1 METSSF
7 LTSYWNYS
15 NGTDSSHDAYY
26 LLLKL
31 NNQKALRDLP
41 VIMFLVILMVV
52 GISGNIVVCIIY
64 SKAKK
69 KSTSDLFILNLAVLD
84 LLSCTFGIPLEIA
97 DLSLPYMFNAPA
109 VCSVGRTLESCTVM
123 ASVLT
128 LVFISIDRYKRIC
141 NLGESFKTST
151 VKIMCVV
158 GLCIGTVSSL
168 PFLVVMGK
176 RTINLG
182 LSGLEGVGCEISD
195 DMKHTTFTFAFYT
208 VMLIFFT
215 VGLVFVIFVYAR
227 ISVFLRRTR
236 SMRIR
241 HIEESNNSNKTS
253 TTGTQQ
259 IHLVELESITVESRH
274 QSSTDNHHQE
284 AVHALS
290 RETPITSGVKV
301 TRTTTIFVA
310 ITIAF
315 IISFLPFLLVM
326 ILLSTI
332 KDIEKGMSE
341 PMMVFTEFCAR
352 TYFLNNAINP
362 LIYSALNRK
371 FRHDVK
377 RLFSTNCCMRC
388 FNHVCTSET
397 PSNVYQVNMY

>member
-1 METSSF
+1 METSTF
-7 LTSYWNYS
+7 LSSYWNNSYGS
-15 NGTDSSHDAYY
+15 DSSKDPYS

-41 VIMFLVILMVV
+41 VILFLVVLLIV
-52 GISGNIVVCIIY
+52 GISGNIVVCVIY

-69 KSTSDLFILNLAVLD
+69 KSTSNLFILNLAVLD
-84 LLSCTFGIPLEIA
+84 LLSCTFGIPLEVT

-109 VCSVGRTLESCTVM
+109 VCSIGRAMESCTVI
-123 ASVLT
+123 ASVFT
-128 LVFISIDRYKRIC
+128 LVFISVDRYKRIC
-141 NLGESFKTST
+141 NFGESFKILT

-158 GLCIGTVSSL
+158 ALCSGALSSL

-176 RTINLG
+176 RTLSLG
-182 LSGLEGVGCEISD
+182 LSGIEGVGCEVSD
-195 DMKHTTFTFAFYT
+195 NMKHTHFTFAYYT
-208 VMLIFFT
+208 FMLILYI
-215 VGLVFVIFVYAR
+215 VCLVFVIFVYVR
-227 ISVFLRRTR
+227 ISIFLRRTR
-236 SMRIR
+236 CMRIR
-241 HIEESNNSNKTS
+241 HIKESNSS
-253 TTGTQQ
+253 TMVTQ
-259 IHLVELESITVESRH
+259 HSHSVELESITVESGH
-274 QSSTDNHHQE
+274 QGSPVNYLQE
-284 AVHALS
+284 AVHTLP

-315 IISFLPFLLVM
+315 IISFLPFLVVI
-326 ILLSTI
+326 ILYSII

-341 PMMVFTEFCAR
+341 QMKVFTEFCAR

-377 RLFSTNCCMRC
+377 RLFSTNCCKR
-388 FNHVCTSET
+388 
-397 PSNVYQVNMY
+397 